1 ANGVQATAA
10 IQCIQRADKTA
21 DVYWRLSL
29 LGVGAGMA
37 WLTLL
42 RYLQFFP
49 TYYVLIRTLSRA
61 LPRLLRFLSGL
72 VPLLLAY
79 ALCGTCVFWPS
90 SNFASLSD
98 ALMGMFS
105 LLNGDI
111 IHDMF
116 IDMTSISWFWGQ
128 VYCYTFLCLFIY
140 VVLNIFLAIV
150 DEAFCTAKRFEELH
164 LQRSPDGSTT
174 ESSVNIGSEEDG
186 GRELSVHSESSA

>member
-1 ANGVQATAA
+1 
-10 IQCIQRADKTA
+10 
-21 DVYWRLSL
+21 
-29 LGVGAGMA
+29 M
-37 WLTLL
+37 
-42 RYLQFFP
+42 
-49 TYYVLIRTLSRA
+49 
-61 LPRLLRFLSGL
+61 
-72 VPLLLAY
+72 PLLLAY

-98 ALMGMFS
+98 ALMAMFS

-116 IDMTSISWFWGQ
+116 MDMTSISWFWGQ

-164 LQRSPDGSTT
+164 LRHSARESTT
-174 ESSVNIGSEEDG
+174 G
-186 GRELSVHSESSA
+186 SSASLVSSEDAGHHQLGDDELRMQCEPSA